1 MDVDRKLN
9 PKKETNGAPPKS
21 ASKKKRKHP
30 YIIGAAIITVFTVH
44 FAWQVSF
51 IQKGN
56 LRVTEDILNSARLDV
71 APVEVQP
78 DEKAVEDKPEL
89 AANKLEVEETA
100 KNVVPVKY
108 VPPENKRPPVE
119 MKKNAAREPTAERL
133 RRAEKLLTG
142 F

>member
-1 MDVDRKLN
+1 MDIDRKLN

-71 APVEVQP
+71 APVDAQAAEDEDEEVAAGP
-78 DEKAVEDKPEL
+78 IAIAVDMDD
-89 AANKLEVEETA
+89 AAAPAAGDN
-100 KNVVPVKY
+100 PVS
-108 VPPENKRPPVE
+108 
-119 MKKNAAREPTAERL
+119 
-133 RRAEKLLTG
+133 
-142 F
+142 